1 MRRQA
6 AVERN
11 EERQRSTME
20 TEMMLRLISS
30 SFPFPSPHPPPFV
43 PSGGRRYAGRTK
55 GGCGKV
61 KGRDGKELEE
71 MRLDQK
77 AAFWRILST
86 CLSRLSSVPFP
97 FVPSVVV
104 RSGSLCSPS
113 LSTPVSL
120 TRVAHSVSRL
130 SSFVSL
136 PHSLH
141 SWALRGERRGRVR
154 ETRNMNEERRATP
167 SFISP
172 LRVSFMPS
180 ISWLAVSLR
189 FTSHSACR
197 SLVRSILVHFVHR
210 LFVSLHSPL
219 ILFTPFRGTRVRS
232 GERWRDEVNET

>member
-1 MRRQA
+1 
-6 AVERN
+6 
-11 EERQRSTME
+11 ME

-104 RSGSLCSPS
+104 RSGSL
-113 LSTPVSL
+113 
-120 TRVAHSVSRL
+120 
-130 SSFVSL
+130 
-136 PHSLH
+136 
-141 SWALRGERRGRVR
+141 
-154 ETRNMNEERRATP
+154 
-167 SFISP
+167 
-172 LRVSFMPS
+172 
-180 ISWLAVSLR
+180 
-189 FTSHSACR
+189 
-197 SLVRSILVHFVHR
+197 
-210 LFVSLHSPL
+210 
-219 ILFTPFRGTRVRS
+219 
-232 GERWRDEVNET
+232 

>member
-1 MRRQA
+1 MTEKRRARPFLPPTPLSARVFLVPLRSTPYHSHSSLAPLSLVPRTAALGDWSEERNVMRRQA

-141 SWALRGERRGRVR
+141 S
-154 ETRNMNEERRATP
+154 
-167 SFISP
+167 
-172 LRVSFMPS
+172 
-180 ISWLAVSLR
+180 
-189 FTSHSACR
+189 
-197 SLVRSILVHFVHR
+197 
-210 LFVSLHSPL
+210 
-219 ILFTPFRGTRVRS
+219 
-232 GERWRDEVNET
+232 